1 MVEEVKELGAKIA
14 KNPDEQFW
22 LETKEKIIES
32 IEAMK
37 RNAKINEVM
46 LKLCEKELEKFG

>member
-14 KNPDEQFW
+14 KDSNEQFW